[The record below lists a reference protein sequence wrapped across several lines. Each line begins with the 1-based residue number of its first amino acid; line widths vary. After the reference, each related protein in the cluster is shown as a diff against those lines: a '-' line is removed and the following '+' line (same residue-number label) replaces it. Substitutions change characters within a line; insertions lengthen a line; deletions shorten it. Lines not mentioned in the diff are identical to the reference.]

1 MFTLYMKWDAG
12 CDLAPG
18 DIQFILTPRDALEMA
33 SVFYELDYLK
43 YDPQTRFQH
52 FTIPRRRDGVYH
64 RFAAQPYKRKHH
76 IEYDGLYD
84 EVKWNLEHGWM
95 VGVNTAEKWD
105 RFRNPFFFDDDGN
118 LVYDCFM
125 DSYSDSFQREV
136 RNIYEHCLNAQPG
149 RKPAPTIKQ
158 HDSDA
163 PVQHAQATKTINSKA
178 AGRLLAAGG
187 IYNGNLEGFRQ
198 TAEQLGGEAVT
209 GYDSVLNETTSG
221 MMITAASLLL
231 IRNPATAKQLTDYL
245 GKYKNN
251 QVLLSDINVTE
262 LNYFRRNRLEYNA
275 LRKEFNSTVRPAFLK
290 SLANHPDALT
300 TFDSDNLLRLA
311 NGKVP
316 AGWEVHHKIPL
327 DDGGT
332 NTFENLTLIQSS
344 PYHYTLSKA
353 QGTITKALP
362 YNESAEVLWPAPKN
376 VIYPA
381 GIKEKK

>member
-12 CDLAPG
+12 CDLAPA

-43 YDPQTRFQH
+43 YAPQTRFQH

-76 IEYDGLYD
+76 TEYDSLYD
-84 EVKWNLEHGWM
+84 EVKWNLEQGWM

-118 LVYDCFM
+118 LVYDRFM

-136 RNIYEHCLNAQPG
+136 QNIYEHCLNAHPG

-187 IYNGNLEGFRQ
+187 IYNGNIEGFRQ

-245 GKYKNN
+245 GKYK
-251 QVLLSDINVTE
+251 T
-262 LNYFRRNRLEYNA
+262 
-275 LRKEFNSTVRPAFLK
+275 
-290 SLANHPDALT
+290 T
-300 TFDSDNLLRLA
+300 TFC
-311 NGKVP
+311 
-316 AGWEVHHKIPL
+316 
-327 DDGGT
+327 
-332 NTFENLTLIQSS
+332 
-344 PYHYTLSKA
+344 
-353 QGTITKALP
+353 
-362 YNESAEVLWPAPKN
+362 
-376 VIYPA
+376 
-381 GIKEKK
+381 

>member
-52 FTIPRRRDGVYH
+52 FTIPMRRDGVYH
-64 RFAAQPYKRKHH
+64 RFAAQPYKRKRH

-84 EVKWNLEHGWM
+84 EVKWNLEQGWM

-136 RNIYEHCLNAQPG
+136 RNIYEHCLNAHPG

-187 IYNGNLEGFRQ
+187 IYNGNIEGFRQ
-198 TAEQLGGEAVT
+198 TAEQLGGDAPA
-209 GYDSVLNETTSG
+209 GYTEVMDNKGLIIAGASVAAGLGIGKFGIVNEIS
-221 MMITAASLLL
+221 
-231 IRNPATAKQLTDYL
+231 
-245 GKYKNN
+245 
-251 QVLLSDINVTE
+251 E
-262 LNYFRRNRLEYNA
+262 
-275 LRKEFNSTVRPAFLK
+275 LK
-290 SLANHPDALT
+290 SLHAL
-300 TFDSDNLLRLA
+300 
-311 NGKVP
+311 GKVEGEYTLLNPGPLPKELAETFSSGTYKEITLTSDTIFYRGGSAGRALGQFFGYEQPQGVLQTRVDKALLPQWPNGSTSPLDSYHEIQIP
-316 AGWEVHHKIPL
+316 AGTKVYVGEVGYQTAL
-327 DDGGT
+327 FSGGT
-332 NTFENLTLIQSS
+332 EQVVVREPWEIPGVKILSS
-344 PYHYTLSKA
+344 GGLK
-353 QGTITKALP
+353 
-362 YNESAEVLWPAPKN
+362 
-376 VIYPA
+376 
-381 GIKEKK
+381 

>member
-64 RFAAQPYKRKHH
+64 RFAAQPYKRKRH

-136 RNIYEHCLNAQPG
+136 RNIYEHCLNAHPG

-187 IYNGNLEGFRQ
+187 IYNGNIEGFRQ
-198 TAEQLGGEAVT
+198 TAEQLGGDAPA
-209 GYDSVLNETTSG
+209 GYTEVMDNKGLIIAGASVAAGFGLSRLG
-221 MMITAASLLL
+221 TASELSELENL
-231 IRNPATAKQLTDYL
+231 HVL
-245 GKYKNN
+245 GKVEGEYSMIKPGPLSNRFAETFSGGVYKEITLSEDTVFYRGGQNGTDLGRFFSYEKPQGIIQTRIDKAVLPEWPDGSKSIIDSYFEVEIPAGSKVYIGN
-251 QVLLSDINVTE
+251 VGYQTGFYAGGSEQVLI
-262 LNYFRRNRLEYNA
+262 
-275 LRKEFNSTVRPAFLK
+275 
-290 SLANHPDALT
+290 
-300 TFDSDNLLRLA
+300 
-311 NGKVP
+311 
-316 AGWEVHHKIPL
+316 
-327 DDGGT
+327 
-332 NTFENLTLIQSS
+332 
-344 PYHYTLSKA
+344 
-353 QGTITKALP
+353 
-362 YNESAEVLWPAPKN
+362 PAPWDIPGVKTLGFGN
-376 VIYPA
+376 L
-381 GIKEKK
+381 K